1 MSEQSHRHEERPHPT
16 TAHKNVRP
24 VVAALACAIVNAPFA
39 TALTYIVPLP
49 ASAAAFADAGTKIG
63 TDPAAQFA
71 VVTVVLDAPVAKVT
85 LPTAFDL
92 PAASCCIASTIFFRS
107 VSAMPGT

>member
-1 MSEQSHRHEERPHPT
+1 M
-16 TAHKNVRP
+16 
-24 VVAALACAIVNAPFA
+24 NAPFA

-49 ASAAAFADAGTKIG
+49 ISAAAFADAGTRIG

-92 PAASCCIASTIFFRS
+92 PAASCWIARTIFLRS
-107 VSAMPGT
+107 VSVMPGT